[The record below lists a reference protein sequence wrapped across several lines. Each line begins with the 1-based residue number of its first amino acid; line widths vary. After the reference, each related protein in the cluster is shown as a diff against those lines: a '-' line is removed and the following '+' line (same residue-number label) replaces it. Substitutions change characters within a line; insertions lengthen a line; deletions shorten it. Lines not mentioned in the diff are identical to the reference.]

1 MKNQKG
7 FTLIELI
14 IVIVIL
20 GILAVTAAPQFI
32 NFGADARESKTLQ
45 LRGAVQAASQQ
56 VFTASAIAGV
66 EGDEDDG
73 EDTPGFQTA
82 SGYEVVFGYPAAS
95 PGGIIAAL
103 NIDSADWDI
112 LYGDDANA
120 DVTEADAEAYD
131 TKATVVRIS
140 LNGINT
146 SATTLEF
153 TDIENCYIQ
162 YTEADVKDSA
172 PTIVFVEGDGC

>member
-32 NFGADARESKTLQ
+32 NFGADARESKSKQ

-73 EDTPGFQTA
+73 ETSAGFQKA

-112 LYGDDANA
+112 LYGDGVV
-120 DVTEADAEAYD
+120 DVPAAAAAVYA

-146 SATTLEF
+146 SPTALEF

-162 YTEADVKDSA
+162 YTEAAVKDSA
-172 PTIVFVEGDGC
+172 PTIVFVEGPDGC